1 MTEAI
6 NNSSYTI
13 IKPDFVP
20 EDWPCEADALTKI
33 GIAAGTAYNAPIDA
47 EHCEKRVLKC
57 IADGHLSVLEHLSL
71 SAIIT
76 TDRGTSHAIVRHRH
90 CAFTQASTIYTKYK
104 QVGIVERPLKDPV
117 TGQVIPAWTEEELAA
132 IKKAADTYIN
142 NVQALN
148 LPAGLARDVLPTC
161 TATTVYMTA
170 NLSEWLYISQR
181 RTEAAD
187 SVRMHVFVT
196 QLNKVLLLY
205 YPKIYAAWLKRIS
218 THPIV

>member
-6 NNSSYTI
+6 NNSSYML
-13 IKPDFVP
+13 IKPDVVP
-20 EDWPCEADALTKI
+20 EDWPCEKDALIKI

-57 IADGHLSVLEHLSL
+57 IADGHLSVLEHLNL
-71 SAIIT
+71 SVIIT

-104 QVGIVERPLKDPV
+104 QVGIIARPLIDPV
-117 TGQVIPAWTEEELAA
+117 TGQDIPAWTEEELAV

-161 TATTVYMTA
+161 AATTIYMTA

-181 RTEAAD
+181 RQEIAD
-187 SVRMHVFVT
+187 SVRMHIFVT
-196 QLNKVLLLY
+196 QLNIILQTT
-205 YPKIYAAWLKRIS
+205 YPKIYAAWLERIS
-218 THPIV
+218 THPII